1 MKLKTY
7 LNGQWVEVG
16 NSGGTAAENLSS
28 TDLREV
34 SIVGNG
40 VIEIDTSIEYNE
52 AMKVVMLS
60 HTAPLD
66 ANLHLVGFSEIE
78 GGTRL
83 TFETATAVEAT
94 ALAMAVTSAPSSIS
108 EAIAAS
114 REAVAAAQ
122 TLKKYSLD
130 AACYSVSSNLL
141 DADAIALVCRHIE
154 YAAALGSP
162 FVHHTLIPWLV
173 LPDSAPSFEDALTP
187 VIDAA
192 EKIADFARPLG
203 VTVIYEDQGLY
214 ANGVRGFGTFYHE
227 IHRRCPNTGVCGDMG
242 NSLFVDEGA
251 EHFFDAYR
259 DHILHVHVKDYR
271 RITCSTSPGDGWKRT
286 RGGSWLYEV
295 PVGQGI
301 VNVGACMKVLSEIGY
316 RGSVGLELGHDA
328 PYEDGVRAAMA
339 LCQTYM
345 EGS

>member
-1 MKLKTY
+1 MKIKGKAVNDMHFTMFSRFNAYAAAHGFEAACAYAGAL
-7 LNGQWVEVG
+7 GFSGVEVQH
-16 NSGGTAAENLSS
+16 SRCPDIFFSV
-28 TDLREV
+28 D
-34 SIVGNG
+34 
-40 VIEIDTSIEYNE
+40 
-52 AMKVVMLS
+52 
-60 HTAPLD
+60 D
-66 ANLHLVGFSEIE
+66 A
-78 GGTRL
+78 R
-83 TFETATAVEAT
+83 
-94 ALAMAVTSAPSSIS
+94 
-108 EAIAAS
+108 
-114 REAVAAAQ
+114 AAAQ
-122 TLKKYSLD
+122 ILKKYSLD

-173 LPDSAPSFEDALTP
+173 LPDSAPSLEDALTP

-214 ANGVRGFGTFYHE
+214 ANGVRGFGAFYHE

-251 EHFFDAYR
+251 ERFFDAYR

-286 RGGSWLYEV
+286 RGGNWLYEV

-301 VNVGACMKVLSEIGY
+301 VNVGDCMKVLSEIGY
-316 RGSVGLELGHDA
+316 RGTVGLELGHDA
-328 PYEDGVRAAMA
+328 PYEDGVRTAMA